1 MVIAV
6 AKKKIESKQE
16 SGSEPKG
23 KPGPKPD
30 PARVRSE
37 AVMLRGR
44 PEWKEW
50 LGRLAEFDRAP
61 SMNELFDR
69 AITAY
74 ARDIGFKEA
83 APKR

>member
-6 AKKKIESKQE
+6 AKKKTESKVNEPE
-16 SGSEPKG
+16 SRV
-23 KPGPKPD
+23 KPGPKPN
-30 PARVRSE
+30 PSRVRSE

-44 PEWKEW
+44 PEWKDW
-50 LGRLAEFDRAP
+50 LARLAEFDRSP

-74 ARDIGFKEA
+74 AREIGFKEA